1 MDFKKNTKCQFALG
15 IAICFAVAAAS
26 VLLEEWIPGGLL
38 GASIIALFLGTIIN
52 SFFHPAW
59 IKPAIMRPGIAPT

>member
-26 VLLEEWIPGGLL
+26 VVLEKIIPAMG
-38 GASIIALFLGTIIN
+38 
-52 SFFHPAW
+52 HE
-59 IKPAIMRPGIAPT
+59 PTFVKIETPDA

>member
-26 VLLEEWIPGGLL
+26 VLLEELIPGGLL
-38 GASIIALFLGTIIN
+38 GHPSLLCFWARSSTA
-52 SFFHPAW
+52 FF
-59 IKPAIMRPGIAPT
+59 ILPGSNRR